1 MRVRTKDP
9 FSFEKSPASN
19 KNHNSHQVQ
28 VFIYNSQSENDRLP
42 PTKKCSAAQTTEDK
56 SKKGEL
62 RWIKLELF
70 TILPASH
77 VYTADIIYI
86 CFQLITNLSRP
97 RRSRLSKAVDLTLL
111 FAINFLF
118 SIMKFNHQTAFKK
131 TTQKSRARQAS
142 HSSYRDAGVILQT
155 TNCRSTELKI

>member
-1 MRVRTKDP
+1 M
-9 FSFEKSPASN
+9 
-19 KNHNSHQVQ
+19 
-28 VFIYNSQSENDRLP
+28 
-42 PTKKCSAAQTTEDK
+42 
-56 SKKGEL
+56 
-62 RWIKLELF
+62 
-70 TILPASH
+70 PASH

-131 TTQKSRARQAS
+131 TTQKSRAGQAS
-142 HSSYRDAGVILQT
+142 HSSYRDAEVILYFYG
-155 TNCRSTELKI
+155 CRSTELKI